1 MKIPTRITLQ
11 GRRVTVRR
19 VIVWEMSFRSPQRSR
34 SLRHADFL
42 GAYEGALVKQ
52 ARQSALEERV
62 KAVLADKEDDG

>member
-1 MKIPTRITLQ
+1 M
-11 GRRVTVRR
+11 
-19 VIVWEMSFRSPQRSR
+19 IVWEMSFRSPQRSR